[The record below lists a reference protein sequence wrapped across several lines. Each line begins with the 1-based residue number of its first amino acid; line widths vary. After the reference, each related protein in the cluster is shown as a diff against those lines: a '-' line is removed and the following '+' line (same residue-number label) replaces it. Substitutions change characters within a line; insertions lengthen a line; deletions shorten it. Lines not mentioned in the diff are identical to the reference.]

1 MMIYSWFVLVV
12 VCLFAV
18 FFAFAIT
25 YDSIKSFW
33 DERDIF
39 VVLILVG
46 IIIGLSNLIYELFPF
61 TVSIGLA

>member
-18 FFAFAIT
+18 FFALAIT
-25 YDSIKSFW
+25 HDSIKSFW